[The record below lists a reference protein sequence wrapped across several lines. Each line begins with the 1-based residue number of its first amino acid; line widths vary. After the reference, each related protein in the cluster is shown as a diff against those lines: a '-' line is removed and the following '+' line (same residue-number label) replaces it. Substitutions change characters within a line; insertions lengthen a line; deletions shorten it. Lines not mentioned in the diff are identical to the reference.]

1 MPRFRDLTHTSR
13 PSGAPRVM
21 EPKSRER
28 TVDPAALEMLAKSRE
43 DKVITAFD
51 RFVAQQPQCKIGYEG
66 VCCRFCM
73 AGPCRIKASDG
84 PGSRGICGASVWT
97 IVARNVGLM
106 LLTGAAAHSE
116 HGNHIAHALVEM
128 ARGKTKDYSV
138 KDEEKL
144 KEVCRRVGLEVEGKG
159 VMELAEELGEKA
171 LEDFRRL
178 KGEGEATWLMTTITE
193 GRREKFRTH
202 NVVPYGIHASIS
214 ELVNQAHM
222 GMDND
227 PVNLIFSA
235 IRVALAD
242 YTGEHIATDFS
253 DILFGTPQPVVSE
266 ANMGVLDPDQVNFVL
281 HGHNPLLSEIIV
293 QAARDMEA
301 EARSAGAKGINLVGI
316 CCTGNEV
323 LMRQGIPLVTS
334 FASQELAICTG
345 AIDAMCVDVQCIMPS
360 ISAVAECYH
369 TRIITTADNAKIPG
383 AYHLDYQTATA
394 MDNARTAI
402 RMAIEA
408 FKERKESN
416 RPVFIPQIKNRVVA
430 GWSLEALKQ
439 LLATQDA
446 ENPIRVLNKAILDGE
461 LAGVAL
467 ICGCNN
473 LKGFQD
479 NSHLIVIKELLKNN
493 VFVIATGCSAQG
505 AAKAGLMDPANVET
519 FCGDGLKS
527 FLNRL
532 SKAANIEMGLPPV
545 FHMGSCVDNSRAG
558 DLLMA
563 MADDLGVDTPKV
575 LFVASAPE
583 AMSGKAVAI
592 GTWWV
597 ALGVP
602 THVGNM
608 PPVEGSDLIY
618 SILTQI
624 ASDVYGGYFIF
635 EMDPYVAA
643 RKILDALEYRT
654 WKLGVHK
661 NVAERYDTKLCQGY

>member
-1 MPRFRDLTHTSR
+1 
-13 PSGAPRVM
+13 
-21 EPKSRER
+21 
-28 TVDPAALEMLAKSRE
+28 
-43 DKVITAFD
+43 
-51 RFVAQQPQCKIGYEG
+51 
-66 VCCRFCM
+66 
-73 AGPCRIKASDG
+73 
-84 PGSRGICGASVWT
+84 
-97 IVARNVGLM
+97 
-106 LLTGAAAHSE
+106 
-116 HGNHIAHALVEM
+116 
-128 ARGKTKDYSV
+128 
-138 KDEEKL
+138 
-144 KEVCRRVGLEVEGKG
+144 
-159 VMELAEELGEKA
+159 
-171 LEDFRRL
+171 
-178 KGEGEATWLMTTITE
+178 
-193 GRREKFRTH
+193 
-202 NVVPYGIHASIS
+202 
-214 ELVNQAHM
+214 
-222 GMDND
+222 MDND
-227 PVNLIFSA
+227 PVNLVFSA

-293 QAARDMEA
+293 QAARELEGEVRA
-301 EARSAGAKGINLVGI
+301 AGAKGINLVGI

-369 TRIITTADNAKIPG
+369 TRIITTADNVKIPG
-383 AYHLDYQTATA
+383 AYHLDYQTTTA
-394 MDNARTAI
+394 LDNAKTAV

-479 NSHLIVIKELLKNN
+479 NSHLVVMKELLKNN

-519 FCGDGLKS
+519 YCGDGLRA

-532 SKAANIEMGLPPV
+532 SQGANIEIGLPPV
-545 FHMGSCVDNSRAG
+545 FHMGSCVDNSRAA

-563 MADDLGVDTPKV
+563 MANDLGVDTPKV
-575 LFVASAPE
+575 PFVASAPE

-597 ALGVP
+597 SLGVP
-602 THVGNM
+602 THVGTM

-624 ASDVYGGYFIF
+624 ASDVYGGYFMF
-635 EMDPYVAA
+635 EMDPHVAA

-661 NVAERYDTKLCQGY
+661 NVAERYETKLCQGY